1 MVIIDKEKCI
11 GCGKCITDCV
21 ARNLEFV
28 DNKAN
33 VKGACLQCGH
43 CVAICKSDAVTI
55 PEYDMDDVEIID
67 LDNKIDPNLLLKCI
81 KSRRSIRDFTE
92 KKISEEDMKLLA
104 EAGRY
109 TATANNG
116 QFHKYIFVQ
125 NEMDKL
131 KDMVWGYIDALQQ
144 VDSKG
149 LMDYEAYKSFLIR
162 KNKDASDDFLFRN
175 APAVLFITSQRYL
188 DAGLAAQNMEMMAYS
203 LDMGVLYNGF
213 LVRIADE
220 NIELKKWLGIENET
234 ICACMLIGYPKKK
247 YHKTA
252 PRKIADISIR

>member
-1 MVIIDKEKCI
+1 MVIIDKDKCV
-11 GCGKCITDCV
+11 GCGKCIADCV
-21 ARNLEFV
+21 AENLEFV

-33 VKGACLQCGH
+33 VKGTCLQCGH
-43 CVAICKSDAVTI
+43 CVAICKNDAVTI
-55 PEYDMDDVEIID
+55 PEYDMDDVEIVD
-67 LDNKIDPNLLLKCI
+67 LDNRINPDLLLKCI

-92 KKISEEDMKLLA
+92 KKVSEDDMKLLA

-116 QFHKYIFVQ
+116 QFHKYVFIQ
-125 NEMDKL
+125 NELDKL

-144 VDSKG
+144 ADSKG
-149 LMDYEAYKSFLIR
+149 LMDYEAYKSFLNR

-175 APAVLFITSQRYL
+175 APTVLFITSERYL

-203 LDMGVLYNGF
+203 LGMGVLYNGF

-252 PRKIADISIR
+252 PRKTADISIR